1 MLVIEIT
8 DTSLKKLEM
17 YNQSLDFI
25 TTSKI
30 YKLIIENGYKLVN
43 LIHSDMVFVKNDFG
57 QSE

>member
-1 MLVIEIT
+1 VEIT
-8 DTSLKKLEM
+8 DTNLKKLEM

-25 TTSKI
+25 TTSKV